1 MNELYLWLVTAIVTI
16 VGLNTLVRLWSERE
30 RLWRDD
36 LQEED
41 RAFAW
46 RVVIFL
52 IFPLLTITDLRA
64 TMVAS
69 QWLGGFIK
77 SWSYGLFWYTAVPAG
92 LPSEN
97 LFTPVLFA
105 GALVQFA
112 LALCLLPALF
122 FRPHPFLATIIGYT
136 ISFILALNLIIEP
149 VISAVGLGGSRWS
162 LFMQTASMNE
172 RIVMMG
178 IYAGLAALYFM
189 ALSNRT
195 VRMWFVD
202 LSRPNI
208 SETLRD
214 AAQLARHEPNNPYLV
229 ARVSMLY
236 LRAGMSG
243 EARKHAK
250 RLRYLVPDSLYVPFV
265 QGMLSYYK
273 HDFKAARKSFLE
285 AAEFPD
291 IDPQL
296 KGILLAASACA
307 AFAQGDNHDALNLSE
322 RSLEFD
328 EPSVVARMVKVDV
341 FLKSGRKD
349 QAGEEI
355 LAAIRRGLDL
365 NLDNKLP
372 LDTEKVLTR
381 IKNLEQVTEPTTQK
395 KVPVGTA
402 VS

>member
-1 MNELYLWLVTAIVTI
+1 MNELYLWLVTAVVTI
-16 VGLNTLVRLWSERE
+16 VGLNTIVRLWSERE

-77 SWSYGLFWYTAVPAG
+77 SWSYGLFWYSAVPAG
-92 LPSEN
+92 LPSEH
-97 LFTPVLFA
+97 LFMPVLFA
-105 GALVQFA
+105 GAAVQFA

-162 LFMQTASMNE
+162 LFMQTSNTEE
-172 RIVMMG
+172 RIMMFS
-178 IYAGLAALYFM
+178 IYGVLALLYFA

-202 LSRPNI
+202 LSRPAL
-208 SETLRD
+208 SEKLRD
-214 AAQLARHEPNNPYLV
+214 AAQQVRHEPNNPYLV
-229 ARVSMLY
+229 ARASILF
-236 LRAGMSG
+236 LRSGMAG
-243 EARKHAK
+243 EARKHFR
-250 RLRYLVPDSLYVPFV
+250 RLRYLVPDSVYVPFV
-265 QGMLSYYK
+265 QAMLSYYK
-273 HDFKAARKSFLE
+273 HDFKAARKAFLE
-285 AAEFPD
+285 AAEFPYVD
-291 IDPQL
+291 ASL
-296 KGILLAASACA
+296 KGVLLAASACG
-307 AFAQGDNHDALNLSE
+307 AFAEGDNHEALNLAE

-328 EPSVVARMVKVDV
+328 EASVVARMVKVDV
-341 FLKSGRKD
+341 FLRSGSKE

-355 LAAIRRGLDL
+355 LNAIRRGLDL

-372 LDTEKVLTR
+372 LDSERVLNR
-381 IKNLEQVTEPTTQK
+381 IQALEQQLQPAAAK
-395 KVPVGTA
+395 KSPA
-402 VS
+402 VSSGV

>member
-1 MNELYLWLVTAIVTI
+1 MNELYLWLVTAVVTI

-77 SWSYGLFWYTAVPAG
+77 HWSYGLFWYTAVPAG

-112 LALCLLPALF
+112 LACCLLPALF

-136 ISFILALNLIIEP
+136 ISFILALNLVIEP

-162 LFMQTASMNE
+162 LFMETAPLNE
-172 RIVMMG
+172 RILMVG
-178 IYAGLAALYFM
+178 IYATIAALYFM
-189 ALSNRT
+189 ALSNRA
-195 VRMWFVD
+195 VRLWFVD
-202 LSRPNI
+202 LSRPAI
-208 SETLRD
+208 AEKLRD
-214 AAQLARHEPNNPYLV
+214 AEQSARHEPNNPFLL
-229 ARVSMLY
+229 ARVSVLF
-236 LRAGMSG
+236 LSAGMTG
-243 EARKHAK
+243 EARRHAR
-250 RLRYLVPDSLYVPFV
+250 RLRFLVPDSLYVPFL

-273 HDFKAARKSFLE
+273 HDFKAARKTFLE
-285 AAEFPD
+285 AAEFPHVD
-291 IDPQL
+291 SQL

-307 AFAQGDNHDALNLSE
+307 AFAEGDSHIALNLAE
-322 RSLEFD
+322 RALEFD
-328 EPSVVARMVKVDV
+328 EASIVARMVKVDV
-341 FLKSGRKD
+341 FLKSGRKE

-355 LAAIRRGLDL
+355 LSAIRRGLDL

-372 LDTEKVLTR
+372 LDTEKVLQR
-381 IKNLEQVTEPTTQK
+381 INALEQVSEPTPTK
-395 KVPVGTA
+395 KVPA
-402 VS
+402 MPF